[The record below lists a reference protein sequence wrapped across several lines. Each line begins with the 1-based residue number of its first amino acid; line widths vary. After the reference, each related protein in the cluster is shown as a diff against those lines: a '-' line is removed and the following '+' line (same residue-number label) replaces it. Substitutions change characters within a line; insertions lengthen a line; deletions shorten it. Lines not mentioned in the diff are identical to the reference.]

1 MDIQKGNGMSKFH
14 FFSVYSFHSLQHIK
28 VISNRLMSSTTV
40 CIKQQENA
48 THMQLFFF
56 WGGGGYLVLQT
67 LLGWGSAFGLISWV
81 PGGIIPFGG
90 SFTFTSS
97 PASIN
102 KQRLSYKKIKNT
114 GNISQTVPAEHAKE
128 PLSCFTNGTC
138 RYLTICYF
146 LNIYTVTWKF
156 TDKELYVLFRHLSQI
171 VSIAL
176 LGNFVSY

>member
-1 MDIQKGNGMSKFH
+1 MGWANFIFFQYIH
-14 FFSVYSFHSLQHIK
+14 FILFSTLRWFQIGLCPPLLYALNNKKMPPICNYFG
-28 VISNRLMSSTTV
+28 
-40 CIKQQENA
+40 
-48 THMQLFFF
+48 
-56 WGGGGYLVLQT
+56 GGGGYLVLQT